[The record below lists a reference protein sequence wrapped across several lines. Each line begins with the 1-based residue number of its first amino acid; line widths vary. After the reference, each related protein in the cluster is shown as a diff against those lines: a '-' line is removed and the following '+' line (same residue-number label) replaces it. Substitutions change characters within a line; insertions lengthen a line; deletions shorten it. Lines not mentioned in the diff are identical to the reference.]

1 MRKIA
6 FITMICEDYDEGADA
21 EIKEVSNSI
30 KRLKR
35 WKHEKT
41 TILAEK

>member
-1 MRKIA
+1 VRKIA
-6 FITMICEDYDEGADA
+6 FITMICENYDEEADM
-21 EIKEVSNSI
+21 EIKKISNSI

-41 TILAEK
+41 TVLAEK